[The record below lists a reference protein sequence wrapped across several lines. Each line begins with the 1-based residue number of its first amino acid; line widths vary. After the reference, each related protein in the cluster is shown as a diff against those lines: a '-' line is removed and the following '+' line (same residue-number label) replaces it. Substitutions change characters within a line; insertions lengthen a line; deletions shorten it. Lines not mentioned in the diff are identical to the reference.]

1 MSRRLQRILAKK
13 KEYQSGRRDF
23 KNGKDFKKPEAK
35 DIKKNEPICYECKKP
50 GHIKAE
56 CPKLK
61 KSEIRKESSRKF
73 RRYKKKAM
81 AAAWDNSSDSD
92 SESSS
97 NSEEEGKANLAFMA
111 DIAKKVT
118 SDSSFDSCND
128 SDSDNLEDAFNELYA
143 SKEQSTELWHRRL
156 GHCSLDGMR
165 KLIKRNLVE
174 GLPKVSTKMDGVC
187 GPCAKGKHTKSSFE
201 GLRNS

>member
-1 MSRRLQRILAKK
+1 MLSRRLQRILAKK
-13 KEYQSGRRDF
+13 KKYQYGRRYF
-23 KNGKDFKKPEAK
+23 KKGKDFKKPEAK

-61 KSEIRKESSRKF
+61 EAEFRKKDSSRKF

-97 NSEEEGKANLAFMA
+97 NSEEEDKANLAFMA
-111 DIAKKVT
+111 DIAEKVT
-118 SDSSFDSCND
+118 SDSSFDSYND
-128 SDSDNLEDAFNELYA
+128 SDSDDLEDAFNELYD
-143 SKEQSTELWHRRL
+143 KYR
-156 GHCSLDGMR
+156 
-165 KLIKRNLVE
+165 
-174 GLPKVSTKMDGVC
+174 
-187 GPCAKGKHTKSSFE
+187 
-201 GLRNS
+201 